1 MTIAQ
6 VISAWVSLLYEKSY
20 STGTSMVVLIAYRLL
35 VATIFVTPVAIY
47 FERGQRPDM
56 TWKIAALSILTGAL
70 GGVVAQNTFAA
81 SFSFAFASYITA
93 VANLGPAITYI
104 LAIIFR
110 METLTLTTWPGRA
123 KVIGTITSIGGAMII
138 TFYTGPS
145 FHIHTS
151 FNSLPKPQGL
161 LFAPVQRPILGA
173 VLTLLSL
180 FCYSLALILQAK
192 LIATHFYPVLSTS
205 WLMCGSSFVLSTAT
219 AMVVERDWCAWRISP
234 TVNLL
239 TIIFTGVFGSGVA
252 VFIATWCMKAHGP
265 IFVSSFSPLSLV
277 FTILFESLLINGE
290 IHTGSII
297 GGFLIILGIY
307 ITLWGKRAE
316 ASVVINVQASEP
328 SIHIIAEG
336 NILDVSEPS

>member
-239 TIIFTGVFGSGVA
+239 TIIFT
-252 VFIATWCMKAHGP
+252 CMKAHGP

-316 ASVVINVQASEP
+316 AYVVINVQASEP
-328 SIHIIAEG
+328 SIHTIAEG

>member
-1 MTIAQ
+1 M
-6 VISAWVSLLYEKSY
+6 
-20 STGTSMVVLIAYRLL
+20 GTSMVVLIVYRFL

-56 TWKIAALSILTGAL
+56 TWKIATLSILTGAL

-81 SFSFAFASYITA
+81 SFSFASASYIAA

-123 KVIGTITSIGGAMII
+123 KVIGTITSIGGAMTI
-138 TFYTGPS
+138 TFYTGPG

-151 FNSLPKPQGL
+151 LNSLPQPHN
-161 LFAPVQRPILGA
+161 LFFSPVQRPILGA

-219 AMVVERDWCAWRISP
+219 AMVVERDWSAWRIYSNA
-234 TVNLL
+234 NLL
-239 TIIFTGVFGSGVA
+239 TIIFTGIFGSGVA
-252 VFIATWCMKAHGP
+252 VFIATWCMKAQGP
-265 IFVSSFSPLSLV
+265 IFVSSFAPLPLV
-277 FTILFESLLINGE
+277 FTILFESLLINEE
-290 IHTGSII
+290 IHMGSII
-297 GGFLIILGIY
+297 GGFVVILGVY
-307 ITLWGKRAE
+307 ITLWGKQAE
-316 ASVVINVQASEP
+316 TSAVTNVQASEP
-328 SIHIIAEG
+328 SIHTIAEG
-336 NILDVSEPS
+336 DILDVPELNHPDVPELHFIS